1 MLRKGD
7 EAASRVIPVT
17 HGEPIR
23 FGPAGDDGLGTYA
36 VVQDGFRLR
45 VAKADEIDP
54 AQVVV
59 HDAANHELAFAL
71 SRLSDQDLTHTVTG
85 IFRNV
90 DRTTYDDAARAQVQQ
105 AVDSAQ
111 ARGGGDLAALL
122 RGRDTWTVV
131 G

>member
-1 MLRKGD
+1 VLRKGD
-7 EAASRVIPVT
+7 EAASRVIPLT

-23 FGPAGDDGLGTYA
+23 FGPAGEDGLGTFA

-45 VAKADEIDP
+45 VAKADEVDAGQI
-54 AQVVV
+54 VV
-59 HDAANHELAFAL
+59 HDEADHELAFAL

-90 DRTTYDDAARAQVQQ
+90 ARTTYDDATRAQVQQ
-105 AVDSAQ
+105 AVDTAQ
-111 ARGGGDLAALL
+111 TRGGGDLQALL